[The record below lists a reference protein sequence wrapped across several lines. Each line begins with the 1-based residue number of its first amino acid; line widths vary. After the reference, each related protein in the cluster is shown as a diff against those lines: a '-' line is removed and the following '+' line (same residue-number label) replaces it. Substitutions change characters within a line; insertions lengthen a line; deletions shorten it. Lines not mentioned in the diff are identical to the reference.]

1 MSQYHYSIQNDKIRV
16 DISND
21 RHNLAWAFFDRS
33 GNPVEFSKESFIM
46 HWNHDDDKMISET
59 IKSFVR
65 APFNCSVYIR
75 FNDLPKGSK
84 SKNFATG
91 KLENGVSVYGARYD
105 LISGEYKISGSGLEG
120 AMIAY
125 TIKGAPIYFVTGEEV
140 GKGSDGEPLL
150 ENAKVLSRAIATGE
164 GGYVIK

>member
-65 APFNCSVYIR
+65 APFNC
-75 FNDLPKGSK
+75 
-84 SKNFATG
+84 
-91 KLENGVSVYGARYD
+91 SVYGARYD